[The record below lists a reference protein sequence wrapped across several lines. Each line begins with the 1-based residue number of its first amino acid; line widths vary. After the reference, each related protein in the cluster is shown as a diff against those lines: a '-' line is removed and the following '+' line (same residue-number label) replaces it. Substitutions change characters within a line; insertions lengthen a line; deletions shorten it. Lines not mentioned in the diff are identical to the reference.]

1 MLEYRHADGTPVKYI
16 GISPNND
23 RSQKDKEDFIEKS
36 FYIIKRSSNPDV
48 KTHAFGMTN
57 LSILERYPYTSAD
70 STSWK
75 LSAAYGSIMTRLGAV
90 VISSERLKD
99 KKHIDYAPQAVR
111 DYVQSEC
118 LKYEIDYSMLSTDFG
133 TRAKF
138 NINYLKDWADNYEYK
153 PVTVHK
159 KSLF

>member
-1 MLEYRHADGTPVKYI
+1 
-16 GISPNND
+16 
-23 RSQKDKEDFIEKS
+23 
-36 FYIIKRSSNPDV
+36 
-48 KTHAFGMTN
+48 MTN

-75 LSAAYGSIMTRLGAV
+75 MSAAFGSIMTRFGTIL
-90 VISSERLKD
+90 ISSEQLKD
-99 KKHIDYAPQAVR
+99 KKHIEYMPTSVKE
-111 DYVQSEC
+111 YVKSEC
-118 LKYEIDYSMLSTDFG
+118 LKYGIDYDMLYTDFG